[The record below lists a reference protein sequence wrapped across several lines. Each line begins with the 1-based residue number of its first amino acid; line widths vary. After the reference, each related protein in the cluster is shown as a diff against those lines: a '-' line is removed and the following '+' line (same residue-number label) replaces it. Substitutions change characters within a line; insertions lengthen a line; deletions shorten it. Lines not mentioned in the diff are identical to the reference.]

1 MYLFYLFISLFS
13 YLFVLIDLFIWFV
26 DLYTNIY
33 IYVWLSQDSLGVL
46 DGSALLELRFG
57 AASGSVLCS
66 LAMAAEGVAREMQ
79 SFRAVF
85 SVAIRDAWDV
95 GESQFWGPRHGK
107 MNGNYRI

>member
-1 MYLFYLFISLFS
+1 M
-13 YLFVLIDLFIWFV
+13 
-26 DLYTNIY
+26 Y
-33 IYVWLSQDSLGVL
+33 IYMCVCIWLSQDSLGVL

-95 GESQFWGPRHGK
+95 GES
-107 MNGNYRI
+107 

>member
-1 MYLFYLFISLFS
+1 
-13 YLFVLIDLFIWFV
+13 
-26 DLYTNIY
+26 
-33 IYVWLSQDSLGVL
+33 
-46 DGSALLELRFG
+46 LELRFG

-95 GESQFWGPRHGK
+95 GES
-107 MNGNYRI
+107 

>member
-1 MYLFYLFISLFS
+1 MRVLLVYIYIYLFI
-13 YLFVLIDLFIWFV
+13 YANPIP
-26 DLYTNIY
+26 
-33 IYVWLSQDSLGVL
+33 WLSQDSLGVL

-95 GESQFWGPRHGK
+95 GKASFGGLDMGK
-107 MNGNYRI
+107 WMGILGFK

>member
-1 MYLFYLFISLFS
+1 MY
-13 YLFVLIDLFIWFV
+13 
-26 DLYTNIY
+26 IY
-33 IYVWLSQDSLGVL
+33 IYMYIYMCVCIWLSQDSLGVL

-95 GESQFWGPRHGK
+95 GES
-107 MNGNYRI
+107 

>member
-1 MYLFYLFISLFS
+1 MYM
-13 YLFVLIDLFIWFV
+13 
-26 DLYTNIY
+26 Y
-33 IYVWLSQDSLGVL
+33 IYMCVCIWLSQDSLGVL

-95 GESQFWGPRHGK
+95 GES
-107 MNGNYRI
+107 